1 MGETGAER
9 TLARGSA
16 ADDALGARSVPES
29 ATEGAG
35 PLPVIVVDDQMLERT
50 GLALILDSDDR
61 IEVVGE
67 AGDGREAVDLV
78 DRLRPAVVVMDVR
91 MPVMNG
97 IEATRRIVAAHPGTR
112 VLVLTTFDLDE
123 YAYGSLRAGASAF
136 LLKSTTPEALV
147 EAVTVVASGAAVVDP
162 RLTAR
167 LIDHFLAA
175 ESGRGEVGERADTA
189 RAAGPG
195 DAAAD
200 PAVLDVLSPREHEVF
215 RAIVRGST
223 NAEISEALHLAPSTV
238 KSHVN
243 TIFAKLQLR
252 DRVQAVILGH
262 RLGLGG

>member
-9 TLARGSA
+9 THARGSA

-35 PLPVIVVDDQMLERT
+35 PLPVIVVDDQVLERT

-123 YAYGSLRAGASAF
+123 YAYDALRAGAGGF
-136 LLKSTTPEALV
+136 LLKDAPLEEIAQAIGHVHAGEAIVAPSTTRRLLDQV
-147 EAVTVVASGAAVVDP
+147 IGARGSAGDGTAPRVPDP
-162 RLTAR
+162 RLERLTAR
-167 LIDHFLAA
+167 
-175 ESGRGEVGERADTA
+175 
-189 RAAGPG
+189 
-195 DAAAD
+195 
-200 PAVLDVLSPREHEVF
+200 EHEVLLEM
-215 RAIVRGST
+215 ARGLS
-223 NAEISEALHLAPSTV
+223 NAEIAERLVLAEGTV
-238 KSHVN
+238 KIHVGRIL
-243 TIFAKLQLR
+243 TKLGLR
-252 DRVQAVILGH
+252 DRVQAVVLAHESGLMH
-262 RLGLGG
+262 RGDADPES